1 MIHLRFR
8 LASCVRALHS
18 LVAGSLLCLIS
29 TSQATA
35 QIQTPLPVTIL
46 QSSGPQADGLIF
58 LGPDLGLG
66 GLPPVSGPEIIDNQG
81 RIVWFMPIPQG
92 YSGTDFR
99 VQTYMGNPVLTWMQ
113 SANFGAANPGQAM
126 GYILDNTYKVVATV
140 KAGNGFGADQHEFQ
154 LTPQNTALIVVYNT
168 LQTDLSSVGGSATGF
183 ATEGVVQEIDVA
195 SGAVLLEWHSLSS
208 VPVSDSYAAVPATT
222 TLQAPYDYFHINSVK
237 LDTDGNLLI
246 SSRHTWTVYKVNRTT
261 GALIWRLGG
270 KKSDFTLGST
280 PFAWQHDAEAV
291 DASTIRVFDNESNGV
306 PVLPYSRVAWISHD
320 DATMTASVV
329 RTIEHPNALSIL
341 AEGSAQGLD
350 NGDTFV
356 EWGITGRFSEF
367 DPSGQ
372 LLLDGL
378 EAPIYGSYRGYRFAW
393 DAAPTTSPTASVMLA
408 GDGSSTVHAFW
419 NGATDVA
426 SWEVMGGSA
435 GGPLSIIASA
445 PWNGL
450 DTVIPVPGSPGA
462 VEVVALN
469 AAGTVVGTSAAVSA
483 PFVDI
488 FPTQPVSQTVETG
501 DTVVFS
507 ASATGTAPSY
517 QWLLNG
523 SPVFNGT
530 SGGTT
535 ISGATTSTLVI
546 NGATSANAGSYT
558 CVATLLGNTESSD
571 AATLT
576 LASTADPGRLINVS
590 SRAVVGAGDGA
601 LIMGFVNGGSQATG
615 TESLLIRASGPAL
628 APFGVS
634 GFLADPEL
642 LVSPA
647 NVANIAAKVLT
658 AWGGNTVI
666 ADAAAAV
673 GAFTWTDPTSLDA
686 ATLHNFRVGGH
697 NAVIVGASGDTGVA
711 LAEVYDATPEGTYT
725 PLVPHLTNV
734 SARAQVG
741 AGANVL
747 IAGFVIGGSTSRTV
761 LVRASGPALVP
772 FGVQGTLADPQVQLS
787 RSNADG
793 TSTPLGA
800 NSGWAGSSQIATA
813 AASVGAFSWG
823 SVASADSA
831 LLVTL
836 PPGAYTAEVSGASGD
851 TGVGLVEVYEVP

>member
-1 MIHLRFR
+1 M
-8 LASCVRALHS
+8 
-18 LVAGSLLCLIS
+18 
-29 TSQATA
+29 
-35 QIQTPLPVTIL
+35 
-46 QSSGPQADGLIF
+46 ADGLIF

-66 GLPPVSGPEIIDNQG
+66 PLPPVSGPEIIDNQG
-81 RIVWFMPIPQG
+81 RIVWFMPIAQG
-92 YSGTDFR
+92 YSATDFR

-113 SANFGAANPGQAM
+113 SANFGTANPGPST
-126 GYILDNTYKVVATV
+126 GYVLDNTYKVVATV
-140 KAGNGFGADQHEFQ
+140 KAGNGFIADQHEFQ

-168 LQTDLSSVGGSATGF
+168 LQADLSSVGGSTTGF
-183 ATEGVVQEIDVA
+183 VTEGVVQEIDVA
-195 SGAVLLEWHSLSS
+195 SGAVLFEWHSLSS
-208 VPVSDSYAAVPATT
+208 VPVSDSYAPVPATT
-222 TLQAPYDYFHINSVK
+222 SLQAPYDYFHINSVK

-270 KKSDFTLGST
+270 KKSDFAITGT

-291 DASTIRVFDNESNGV
+291 DAGTIRVFDNESNGV

-329 RTIEHPNALSIL
+329 RTIEHPDALSAL

-356 EWGITGRFSEF
+356 EWGILGRFSEF
-367 DPSGQ
+367 DPNGQ
-372 LLLDGL
+372 LLFDGAL
-378 EAPIYGSYRGYRFAW
+378 PPNYGTYRGYRFVW
-393 DAAPTTSPTASVMLA
+393 DAAPATSPTASVLLA
-408 GDGSSTVHAFW
+408 SDGSSTVHAFW
-419 NGATDVA
+419 NGATGVA

-435 GGPLSIIASA
+435 AGSLSIIASA
-445 PWNGL
+445 PWSGL
-450 DTVIPVPGSPGA
+450 DTVIPVPGSPSV
-462 VEVVALN
+462 VEVVALD
-469 AAGTVVGTSAAVSA
+469 AAGTVIGTSAAVSA
-483 PFVDI
+483 PFTET
-488 FPTQPVSQTVETG
+488 FPTEPVSQTVQPG

-507 ASATGTAPSY
+507 ASATGIAPVY
-517 QWLLNG
+517 QWFLNG
-523 SPVFNGT
+523 SPVQSGT

-535 ISGATTSTLVI
+535 ISGATGPTLVI
-546 NGATSANAGSYT
+546 TGASAANAGSYT
-558 CVATLLGNTESSD
+558 CVATILGNAETSD

-576 LASTADPGRLINVS
+576 LTSSADPGRLVNVS
-590 SRAVVGAGDGA
+590 SRAVVGTGDAA
-601 LIMGFVNGGSQATG
+601 LIMGIVNGGPQATG
-615 TESLLIRASGPAL
+615 TEPLLIRASGPAL

-642 LVSPA
+642 IVSPA
-647 NVANIAAKVLT
+647 NVANVTAKFIMG
-658 AWGGNTVI
+658 WGGSTVI
-666 ADAAAAV
+666 SDAAAAV
-673 GAFTWTDPTSLDA
+673 GAFAWTDPTSLDA
-686 ATLHNFRVGGH
+686 ATLHSFRIGGH
-697 NAVIVGASGDTGVA
+697 NAVVVGATGDTGVA
-711 LAEVYDATPEGTYT
+711 LAEVYDATPEGTYSAS
-725 PLVPHLTNV
+725 VPHLTNV

-741 AGANVL
+741 TGANVL

-761 LVRASGPALVP
+761 LVRASGPALAP

-800 NSGWAGSSQIATA
+800 NDGWGGSSQIAAA

-823 SVASADSA
+823 TAATADSA

-851 TGVGLVEVYEVP
+851 SGVALVEVYEVP